1 MSTPGDV
8 RAAVASFSAP
18 DLRGGA
24 RAAWVVALLTT
35 CAVLWEAPRQPFVIL
50 ILPIAC
56 VGIVLAVRSP
66 AWPLG
71 VITGATLIA
80 LLANG
85 RLPQG
90 GTVAAYTAWLLLA
103 LAVAVIRRDRAH
115 PPLRLVLDF
124 SAAGTIAIAALMLAR
139 LPASSDSTYGVQKIE
154 LFLLIGVLPYIV
166 GMIVGFERRDLE
178 LFFRVFV
185 AMVVAAAVYNSF
197 LVASGAANQQFSDRY
212 SLDESIDVIGL
223 GRTMGAVALI
233 LLFMI
238 VRATNATRRL
248 LLALALVPVAITFVS
263 SGSRGPVIGMVVAL
277 PSVLLWR
284 AASPAVARRLAAS
297 LVAVGA
303 LAVVAV
309 VWLVPPEATQRSLSI
324 FQTTQETGDT
334 SRFILWSEALH
345 AFSSSL
351 THSLVGI
358 GTGGYAAIATTG
370 ALYPHNI
377 VLEVGAE
384 LGILGLLAL
393 AAFVISV
400 VVRLLRLLRGGGET
414 AGWAG
419 LLLTLF
425 VFALVNAQFSGD
437 VPYNSG
443 LWLWGGIATGLA
455 AAARTRSQPLPHQ
468 RF

>member
-1 MSTPGDV
+1 MSTPDV
-8 RAAVASFSAP
+8 RAAMASFSAP

-24 RAAWVVALLTT
+24 RVAWACALLATFAT
-35 CAVLWEAPRQPFVIL
+35 LWEAPRQPLL
-50 ILPIAC
+50 ILVVPLAC
-56 VGIVLAVRSP
+56 VGVVLAVRSP

-71 VITGATLIA
+71 VITGATLIS

-85 RLPQG
+85 RLPAG

-103 LAVAVIRRDRAH
+103 FVVAVMRRDRPH

-139 LPASSDSTYGVQKIE
+139 LPASADSAYGIQKIE
-154 LFLLIGVLPYIV
+154 LFFLIGVLPYIV
-166 GMIVGFERRDLE
+166 GVIVGFVRRDLE

-197 LVASGAANQQFSDRY
+197 LIASGAANQQFSSRY

-238 VRATNATRRL
+238 VRATSASRRV
-248 LLALALVPVAITFVS
+248 LLAIALAPVAITFVS

-277 PSVLLWR
+277 PSLLLWR

-324 FQTTQETGDT
+324 FQTTHEEGDT
-334 SRFILWSEALH
+334 SRFLLWSEAIH
-345 AFSSSL
+345 AFSSSV

-358 GTGGYAAIATTG
+358 GTGGYAAISTTG
-370 ALYPHNI
+370 AIYPHNI
-377 VLEVGAE
+377 VLEVGTE
-384 LGILGLLAL
+384 LGVLGLLAL
-393 AAFVISV
+393 AAFVLSV

-425 VFALVNAQFSGD
+425 VFALVNAKFSGY

-455 AAARTRSQPLPHQ
+455 AAARAGPRHSHA
-468 RF
+468 